1 LLSYGLY
8 AELLGQGFI
17 QHPHVVN
24 VLKQYW
30 NIEPENY
37 NFTEAMNFIAEDD
50 WALIKTEI
58 FE

>member
-1 LLSYGLY
+1 
-8 AELLGQGFI
+8 
-17 QHPHVVN
+17 
-24 VLKQYW
+24 VLKLYW